1 MSHFQKCTCPVIR
14 TVIIESHPLL
24 FISDLQGTMAG
35 TTLLLL
41 LASSFFTTVKLF
53 THSLKNVIFPS
64 LFCVNQVVS
73 NPTDLDDVAKEMVRR
88 VEETK
93 ATKEVHNRNMQTW
106 WGEYT
111 TELKAYKDIF
121 DQYACTDSAKLEA
134 DLTALEAKI
143 AKVSPVE

>member
-1 MSHFQKCTCPVIR
+1 M
-14 TVIIESHPLL
+14 E
-24 FISDLQGTMAG
+24 
-35 TTLLLL
+35 
-41 LASSFFTTVKLF
+41 
-53 THSLKNVIFPS
+53 
-64 LFCVNQVVS
+64 
-73 NPTDLDDVAKEMVRR
+73 DVAKEMVRR

-93 ATKEVHNRNMQTW
+93 ATEEVHNRNMQTW

-121 DQYACTDSAKLEA
+121 DQYACTEAAKLEA